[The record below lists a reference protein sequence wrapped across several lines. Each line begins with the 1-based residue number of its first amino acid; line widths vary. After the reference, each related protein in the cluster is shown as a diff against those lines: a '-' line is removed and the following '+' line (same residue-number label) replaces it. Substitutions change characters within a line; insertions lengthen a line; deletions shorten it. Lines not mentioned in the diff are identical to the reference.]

1 MEPLLDG
8 FLRVKKSSL
17 YGILRLNGEIIL
29 PAAYDRIQIFS
40 NDMLQLEKNGRQAIF
55 IPEQKQYLWKEKDF

>member
-1 MEPLLDG
+1 
-8 FLRVKKSSL
+8 L